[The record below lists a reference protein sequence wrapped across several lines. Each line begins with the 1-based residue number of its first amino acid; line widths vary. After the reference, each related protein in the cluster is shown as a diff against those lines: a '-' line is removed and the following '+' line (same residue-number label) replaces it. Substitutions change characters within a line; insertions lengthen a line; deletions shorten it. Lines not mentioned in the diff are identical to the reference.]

1 MWTST
6 PEPSMP
12 SGNGKPD
19 KALTCRCAD
28 CTFAGSLGESIAHYY
43 LTNHT
48 LTYKGIKQD
57 FSHLRPLNL

>member
-1 MWTST
+1 
-6 PEPSMP
+6 MP